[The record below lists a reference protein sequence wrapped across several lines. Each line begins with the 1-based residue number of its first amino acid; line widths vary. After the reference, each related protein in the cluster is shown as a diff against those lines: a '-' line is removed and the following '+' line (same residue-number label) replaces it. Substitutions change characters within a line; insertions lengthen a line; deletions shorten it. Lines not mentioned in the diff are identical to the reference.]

1 MYCIKTQEVGF
12 MAICTMFGMHPIV
25 LSALAITYSKRS
37 FSVYSVLLLAQDAH
51 GLAQKSEDRTGKLLD
66 RRVYR
71 TVHAATVVTD
81 ATQIHSGPSL
91 RLALLVS
98 LVHIS

>member
-1 MYCIKTQEVGF
+1 
-12 MAICTMFGMHPIV
+12 MAICTMFGMQPIV

-51 GLAQKSEDRTGKLLD
+51 CLAQKSEDRTGKLD

-71 TVHAATVVTD
+71 TGYTRR
-81 ATQIHSGPSL
+81 QL
-91 RLALLVS
+91 
-98 LVHIS
+98 